1 LNISDAFKLVAG
13 KPLKLPVPGNR
24 RAELGDDVTEFF
36 KDNRW
41 LSSLVDMGEILVVP
55 RDGDAPA
62 PAPAA
67 VAVEPEPEP
76 EPEPVAEESGEFDPS
91 EHSAADVIARAESN
105 PDEAAA
111 LLDAE
116 MEGKARKGVVT
127 ALTEIVQPD

>member
-1 LNISDAFKLVAG
+1 MNISDAFKLVAG

-41 LSSLVDMGEILVVP
+41 LSSLIDMGEIVVVP
-55 RDGDAPA
+55 RDGAPEPA

-67 VAVEPEPEP
+67 VVAEPEP
-76 EPEPVAEESGEFDPS
+76 EPEPVAEESGEFDPA
-91 EHSAADVIARAESN
+91 EHSAAEVIARAEAN

-116 MEGKARKGVVT
+116 MEGKARKGVVN